1 MYPKAARLTQCR
13 VCLLKLCSCHVLKVL
28 SLNIAKEEALS
39 EINMVLFF
47 ICCLS
52 SEEYAFASLK
62 MHRLC
67 CCFGVL
73 PELQGLF

>member
-1 MYPKAARLTQCR
+1 M
-13 VCLLKLCSCHVLKVL
+13 LKVL

-52 SEEYAFASLK
+52 SEGYVFASLK

-67 CCFGVL
+67 VAALGFGL
-73 PELQGLF
+73 NCRGSLDRSWQ